1 MMSSQKSDRDILR
14 LKVAMLTRGIHFP
27 SDEMSGRTGGA
38 GPTLGSYF
46 LLNDD
51 ILVNAPVRTVKQ
63 VDQFHAIELEPLK
76 ENQFEINFVGKTFP
90 ARLVAAPKFY
100 QNELSDGTPMT
111 HIALVHGADC
121 LATTIIQHCDYFD
134 QGLECQFCSILV
146 SLEQG
151 KTVLRKSPSQFL
163 EVLKAA
169 KQEKRASHLTLTMG
183 TPDRP
188 DRGVQDYVDFVSE
201 IRKQSD
207 MPIHAQL
214 EPPET
219 ADQLRALKDAGV
231 DTVGIHLEIY
241 DDDLRKQ
248 YCPGKFHNASFFDY
262 YSAWR
267 QAVRI
272 FGRGQV
278 STFILLGLGETPEQL
293 HLGFK
298 TTVEL
303 GVIPVP
309 VPCRPNPG
317 SQLEGYIPPYLEN
330 LDQIVEIYL
339 DCAQLLHDHK
349 LDPRTHRAGCVR
361 CRGCTALTEAYQVIE
376 ATQEKKR

>member
-1 MMSSQKSDRDILR
+1 
-14 LKVAMLTRGIHFP
+14 MLTRGVHFP
-27 SDEMSGRTGGA
+27 SDEMRGRTGGA

-51 ILVNAPVRTVKQ
+51 ILVNAPVRTGQQ
-63 VDQFHAIELEPLK
+63 VDQFHALELQHLK
-76 ENQFEINFVGKTFP
+76 ENRFEISFEGKIIPTQ
-90 ARLVAAPKFY
+90 LVAPPKFY
-100 QNELSDGTPMT
+100 QNKLSDGTPMT
-111 HIALVHGADC
+111 HVALLHGTDC
-121 LATTIIQHCDYFD
+121 LATTIVQHCDYFD
-134 QGLECQFCSILV
+134 QGLECQFCSIPV

-151 KTVLRKSPSQFL
+151 KTVLRKSPVHFL
-163 EVLKAA
+163 KVLKAA

-188 DRGVQDYVDFVSE
+188 DRGVLDYIDFVSA
-201 IRKQSD
+201 IRKQSGV
-207 MPIHAQL
+207 PIHAQL
-214 EPPET
+214 EPPES

-241 DDDLRKQ
+241 DDALRKQ
-248 YCPGKFHNASFFDY
+248 YCPGKFHYASFFDY

-278 STFILLGLGETPEQL
+278 STFILLGLGETSEQL
-293 HLGFK
+293 HQGFK
-298 TTVEL
+298 TTIEL

-317 SQLEGYIPPYLEN
+317 SHLESYVPPYVEN
-330 LDQIVEIYL
+330 LDQTVDVYL
-339 DCAQLLHDHK
+339 DCAQLLYDHQ
-349 LDPRTHRAGCVR
+349 LDPRSHRAGCVR
-361 CRGCTALTEAYQVIE
+361 CRGCTALTEAYQVIQ
-376 ATQEKKR
+376 AMQEKKR